1 MRSFLSLSGRAIERF
16 SSVLVRIAMW
26 GVFAMMVLV
35 VVDVG
40 LRTFAGMSL
49 LLTEEVSGYLLVLVA
64 YLAFAEALKQG
75 RHVRVDLLITFL
87 PDRLRARLD
96 LILSLLGLTAMIVVT
111 WRSIIMVYRSYIR
124 DVRIPGI
131 LLTPVYL
138 PQIIMVVGVLA
149 LVLQFLVEIN
159 KMAHTPQE
167 PLKTEPAEIE
177 KEVNDP

>member
-1 MRSFLSLSGRAIERF
+1 MRSFLGLSARAIEGF
-16 SSVLVRIAMW
+16 SSVLVRVSMW
-26 GVFAMMVLV
+26 GVFVMMVLV
-35 VVDVG
+35 VIDVG
-40 LRTFAGMSL
+40 LRTFASMSL
-49 LLTEEVSGYLLVLVA
+49 LLTEEISGYLLVLVA
-64 YLAFAEALKQG
+64 YLAFAEAMKQG

-96 LILSLLGLTAMIVVT
+96 LILSLLGLAAMIVVT

-149 LVLQFLVEIN
+149 LVLQFFVEIK
-159 KMAHTPQE
+159 KMVHDLRE
-167 PLKTEPAEIE
+167 PLETEQAETE
-177 KEVNDP
+177 KEVNTP